1 MNSALAWV
9 GDLVAWFGALI
20 PRWDICRATHGGV
33 KFVRGGRVKAIHPG
47 IFWYWPAVTECV
59 IVPTARQSFN
69 IQPQSLTTKDGK
81 TVLVS
86 VVLVA
91 KITDVVKALGRS
103 WDVDDT
109 VTEVGGA
116 AAVGIVGERTWKQLK
131 EDLASGDVND
141 DIEKRARRLLHPYG
155 VKVLKGRFT
164 DCARHVVIRTV
175 GSDVVVPASV
185 PYREEE

>member
-1 MNSALAWV
+1 VEAAFAWI
-9 GDLVAWFGALI
+9 GDLVAWFAALI

-33 KFVRGGRVKAIHPG
+33 KFVRGGKVRPIAPG

-59 IVPTARQSFN
+59 IVPAARQSFN
-69 IQPQSLTTKDGK
+69 IPPQSLTTKDGK

-91 KITDVVKALGRS
+91 RIVDVVKALGQS

-116 AAVGIVGERTWKQLK
+116 AAVGIVATRRWAELK
-131 EDLASGDVND
+131 SDLADGSINSE
-141 DIEKRARRLLHPYG
+141 IEKRARRLLRPYG
-155 VKVLKGRFT
+155 VQVIKGRFT
-164 DCARHVVIRTV
+164 DCAIHTVIRTI
-175 GSDVVVPASV
+175 GSEAAVPVPA
-185 PYREEE
+185 PEEE

>member
-1 MNSALAWV
+1 MEAAFSWI
-9 GDLVAWFGALI
+9 GDLVAWFAALI

-33 KFVRGGRVKAIHPG
+33 KFVRGHKILPIKPG

-69 IQPQSLTTKDGK
+69 IPPQSLTTKDGK

-91 KITDVVKALGRS
+91 KIVDVVKALGMS

-116 AAVGIVGERTWKQLK
+116 AAIVEVGTRTWK
-131 EDLASGDVND
+131 EIRDDLADGTMSN
-141 DIEKRARRLLHPYG
+141 DIEKRARRLLRPYG
-155 VKVLKGRFT
+155 VQVLKGRLT
-164 DCARHVVIRTV
+164 DCALHSVIRTV
-175 GSDVVVPASV
+175 GSDAIIPAAI
-185 PYREEE
+185 PDKED

>member
-1 MNSALAWV
+1 MEAAFSWI
-9 GDLVAWFGALI
+9 GDIIQWFGALI

-33 KFVRGGRVKAIHPG
+33 KFVRGGKIKAIEPG
-47 IFWYWPAVTECV
+47 IFWYWPAVTEC
-59 IVPTARQSFN
+59 IIIPTARQSFN
-69 IQPQSLTTKDGK
+69 IPPQSLTTKDGK

-91 KITDVVKALGRS
+91 RISDVVKALGMS

-116 AAVGIVGERTWKQLK
+116 AAVGVVATRTWRELAS
-131 EDLASGDVND
+131 DLASGDINEE
-141 DIEKRARRLLHPYG
+141 IERRARKILSPYG

-164 DCARHVVIRTV
+164 DCAQHTVIRTV
-175 GSDVVVPASV
+175 GSEAVIPATIGQ
-185 PYREEE
+185 ED